1 MSLDPM
7 SAVAPFDDRRRLTDL
22 AVGERARVERV
33 LDDDSISRRLLE
45 VGFIPG
51 ASIEIVASMWPA
63 ADPLAI
69 RVAGST
75 FALRRHEAER
85 VVIA

>member
-1 MSLDPM
+1 M

-45 VGFIPG
+45 
-51 ASIEIVASMWPA
+51 
-63 ADPLAI
+63 
-69 RVAGST
+69 
-75 FALRRHEAER
+75 
-85 VVIA
+85 